1 MLILTFQHK
10 SVLDIVKRK
19 GRYYCE
25 IESDYSKESPMLY
38 KYLRELIYSKTG
50 IDSRPVFGWSALV
63 DYSFKWFKETYS
75 MVTLDLS
82 KIDERCFISAC
93 DKVGYNYNE
102 YLAFLLDVPSNLVAT
117 HSFYDFAGYKADEM
131 EDLVS
136 EKEIRKFIYS
146 ESWLDGEDLQ
156 STFPY
161 IDKSFIKCV
170 YSYKYIKDK
179 HGDLVGVNFKELTI

>member
-38 KYLRELIYSKTG
+38 KYLRELIYSKAG
-50 IDSRPVFGWSALV
+50 IDSRPIFGWSALV
-63 DYSFKWFKETYS
+63 DYSFKWFKEIDS

-93 DKVGYNYNE
+93 DKVCYNCNE
-102 YLAFLLDVPSNLVAT
+102 YLAFLLDKPSELVVT
-117 HSFYDFAGYKADEM
+117 HAFYDFAGYKADEM
-131 EDLVS
+131 EDLVN

-146 ESWLDGEDLQ
+146 ECCLDGEDLQ
-156 STFPY
+156 SAFPF
-161 IDKSFIKCV
+161 IDKSFIKSV

-179 HGDLVGVNFKELTI
+179 LGDLVGVNFKELTI